1 MIPTPQLLNQ
11 VANFIQTKGK
21 FSYYCLFLLGKE
33 AGLRVSEAINFDLSL
48 KKKSNLYLIQ
58 GKCHKKRVVFIDP
71 SVISEL
77 RKNHWQPQPTNRF
90 SYAHFLQRTKK
101 ELNISK
107 SVELTPHTLRR
118 CFATYQA
125 QAGMPLP
132 LLQKV
137 LGHSSIR
144 TTALYWKDSA
154 DPQEKDINDKWL
166 KGKVPQEP
174 SQPIADKPKNL
185 LEFPKNNGE
194 ISPPNQPRNSKP
206 KLLTTENKN
215 LKEKIK
221 QLEYEKQEQQQII
234 INLKND
240 KELLKKQLIQ
250 VKKEKDVLLKMLS
263 IDLQR
268 QQENLSHKEQNNQAL
283 HQQLVAQIEV
293 LTKN

>member
-1 MIPTPQLLNQ
+1 
-11 VANFIQTKGK
+11 
-21 FSYYCLFLLGKE
+21 
-33 AGLRVSEAINFDLSL
+33 
-48 KKKSNLYLIQ
+48 
-58 GKCHKKRVVFIDP
+58 
-71 SVISEL
+71 
-77 RKNHWQPQPTNRF
+77 
-90 SYAHFLQRTKK
+90 
-101 ELNISK
+101 
-107 SVELTPHTLRR
+107 
-118 CFATYQA
+118 
-125 QAGMPLP
+125 
-132 LLQKV
+132 
-137 LGHSSIR
+137 
-144 TTALYWKDSA
+144 
-154 DPQEKDINDKWL
+154 
-166 KGKVPQEP
+166 
-174 SQPIADKPKNL
+174 L